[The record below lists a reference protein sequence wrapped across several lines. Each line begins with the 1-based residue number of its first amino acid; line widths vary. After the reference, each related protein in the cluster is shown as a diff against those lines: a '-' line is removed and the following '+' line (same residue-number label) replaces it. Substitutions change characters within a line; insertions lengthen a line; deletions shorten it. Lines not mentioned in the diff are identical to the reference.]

1 MGLRM
6 RRLPFALV
14 LCACGASPG
23 SSPEGGSESSGSD
36 ATSGT
41 AGTTSPG
48 TTTPGTTTSPGT
60 TSAESSTDGSTGE
73 PGDTS
78 GESSS
83 DSGDDT
89 GGPSIACGD
98 AMHGR
103 VPAPDTIEWTNVN
116 PVAKGNG
123 LVADP
128 AISGDFYLFFQVA
141 ADNTDESR
149 VSKTSDFGATWTE
162 IEGSALNGNAWG
174 VAIDPNRDRCV
185 DQDPCPPP
193 TLYRPAG
200 YGFNNP
206 DGSALGMWKSTDG
219 GATWTNLFHDYWDGE
234 VPTPDGGTAMI
245 PADTNGGFNDFYS
258 AHILPDDPPN
268 HVLVTYHYGS
278 GQLLETKDGGA
289 TWEVHS
295 VPWGTSHYAFAFTAE
310 TWIVI
315 PQQFDAPGAMYRTTT
330 AGRIDGEITTEA
342 WTQVDTSLHCHG
354 GFTPWIDPTDCSVVI
369 AGSEGTKRTYDQG
382 ATWEL
387 VDPNGGC
394 TVAGSPDLW
403 FVSGL
408 FSPSARRLDIRET
421 PAVSVPFDF
430 AGDWQGI
437 PPYGTATAWD
447 EANAQWVIL
456 ATQYGG
462 GVWRMTV
469 AG

>member
-1 MGLRM
+1 MGVGM
-6 RRLPFALV
+6 RRLPFVIL
-14 LCACGASPG
+14 LCACGAAPG
-23 SSPEGGSESSGSD
+23 SGEGDDTDEAASSSTGTASTGAMTSVDPSATSPTSASSSSDGSSSEGDDAPSESSSE
-36 ATSGT
+36 T
-41 AGTTSPG
+41 
-48 TTTPGTTTSPGT
+48 
-60 TSAESSTDGSTGE
+60 
-73 PGDTS
+73 
-78 GESSS
+78 
-83 DSGDDT
+83 GDDT

-103 VPAPDTIEWTNVN
+103 MPAPDTVAWTNVL

-128 AISGDFYLFFQVA
+128 AISGDFYVFYQVA
-141 ADNTDESR
+141 ADNSEESR
-149 VSKTSDFGATWTE
+149 VQKTSDFGETWTE

-185 DQDPCPPP
+185 GQDPCPPP

-206 DGSALGMWKSTDG
+206 DGTALGMWKSTDG
-219 GATWTNLFHDYWDGE
+219 GATWNNLFRDYWDGE

-245 PADTNGGFNDFYS
+245 PPDGNGITNDFYA
-258 AHILPDDPPN
+258 AHVLPDDPPN

-278 GQLLETKDGGA
+278 GQLLETTDGGE

-295 VPWGTSHYAFAFTAE
+295 VPWGTSHYAFGFDAE

-330 AGRIDGEITTEA
+330 AGRVDGVISTEA

-354 GFTPWIDPTDCSVVI
+354 AFTPWIDPTDCSVAI
-369 AGSEGTKRTYDQG
+369 AGSEGTKRTFDQG

-387 VDPNGGC
+387 VDPNGAC
-394 TVAGSPDLW
+394 TVSGSPDLW
-403 FVSGL
+403 FISGL
-408 FSPSARRLDIRET
+408 FSTSARRLDIREEPVAST
-421 PAVSVPFDF
+421 PFDF
-430 AGDWQGI
+430 EGDWQGI

>member
-1 MGLRM
+1 MH
-6 RRLPFALV
+6 RLSFVIL
-14 LCACGASPG
+14 LCACSASPG
-23 SSPEGGSESSGSD
+23 SGEGNDTDEGASSSSGTASTGAMTSVDPSATSPTTTSSSDGSSSEGDDAPSESSSGSE
-36 ATSGT
+36 T
-41 AGTTSPG
+41 
-48 TTTPGTTTSPGT
+48 
-60 TSAESSTDGSTGE
+60 
-73 PGDTS
+73 
-78 GESSS
+78 
-83 DSGDDT
+83 GDDT

-103 VPAPDTIEWTNVN
+103 MPAPETVAWTNVL

-128 AISGDFYLFFQVA
+128 AISGDFYVFYQVA
-141 ADNTDESR
+141 ADNTEESR
-149 VSKTSDFGATWTE
+149 VQKTSDFGETWTD

-185 DQDPCPPP
+185 GQDPCPPP

-206 DGSALGMWKSTDG
+206 DGTALGMWKSTDG
-219 GATWTNLFHDYWDGE
+219 GATWNNLFRDYWDGE

-245 PADTNGGFNDFYS
+245 PPDGNGVTNDFYA
-258 AHILPDDPPN
+258 AHVLPDDPPN

-278 GQLLETKDGGA
+278 GQLLETTDGGE

-295 VPWGTSHYAFAFTAE
+295 VPWGTSHYAFGFDAE

-330 AGRIDGEITTEA
+330 AGRVDGVISTEA

-354 GFTPWIDPTDCSVVI
+354 AFTPWIDPTDCSVVI
-369 AGSEGTKRTYDQG
+369 AGSEGTKRTFDQG

-387 VDPNGGC
+387 VDPNGAC
-394 TVAGSPDLW
+394 TVSGSPDLW
-403 FVSGL
+403 FISGL
-408 FSPSARRLDIRET
+408 FSPSARRLDIREEPVAST
-421 PAVSVPFDF
+421 PYDF
-430 AGDWQGI
+430 GGDWQGI

-462 GVWRMTV
+462 GVWRITV